1 MCVIE
6 WVSGL
11 DISNTFGDSLLL
23 LFHWFDK
30 SFLCVLWPK
39 QYTWEY
45 TEISKAKSSTSTNPQ
60 GTCRN
65 RRQILIR
72 DHSGIR
78 LSEIDISIFS
88 VMMCQ
93 LSEWKRWTPW
103 ARENP
108 SWKCVPMERA
118 NFNVL
123 MSPFWL
129 AHLSFSFT
137 KTVNVVLWGF
147 LDFLDFCG
155 PLNFF

>member
-1 MCVIE
+1 MWLLICLVTGIF
-6 WVSGL
+6 WPALTL
-11 DISNTFGDSLLL
+11 DNL
-23 LFHWFDK
+23 
-30 SFLCVLWPK
+30 
-39 QYTWEY
+39 
-45 TEISKAKSSTSTNPQ
+45 
-60 GTCRN
+60 

-78 LSEIDISIFS
+78 LSEIDISSSS

-118 NFNVL
+118 NFDIL
-123 MSPFWL
+123 ISSFWL
-129 AHLSFSFT
+129 THLSFSFT
-137 KTVNVVLWGF
+137 KTVNVVLWAF

-155 PLNFF
+155 PLDFLVIFSYFRVILYVCSLLYQLEKF